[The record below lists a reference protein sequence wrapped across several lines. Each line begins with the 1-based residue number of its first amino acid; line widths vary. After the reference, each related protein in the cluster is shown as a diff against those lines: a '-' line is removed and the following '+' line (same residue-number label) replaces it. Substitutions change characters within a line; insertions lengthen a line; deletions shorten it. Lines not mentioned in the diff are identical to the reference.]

1 MSDALRDRIHGFLA
15 SRFPAI
21 GDRKLTDIDPLLED
35 GLIDSLGILDLVGFL
50 ETEFGIKIE
59 DEELNPENFDNIT
72 AMVQFV
78 ERKR

>member
-1 MSDALRDRIHGFLA
+1 MSDALRDRIHGFLT

-21 GDRKLTDIDPLLED
+21 GDRKLTDTDSLLED

-59 DEELNPENFDNIT
+59 DEELDPENFDSIT
-72 AMVQFV
+72 AMVRFV